1 LTEASDVPAFSPDT
15 VVVAASDQVSA
26 DLEGEAVILNLAD
39 GVYYGLDGVGARV
52 WELLREPRT
61 VGSLAATITAEFEVD
76 ADTASRDLAGLLAD
90 LAGRGLVQIADLAPN
105 G

>member
-1 LTEASDVPAFSPDT
+1 MTEPAPGLSPSA
-15 VVVAASDQVSA
+15 VVTAARDQVSA

-61 VGSLAATITAEFEVD
+61 AAELRDAITAEFDVD
-76 ADTASRDLAGLLAD
+76 AGTAWHDLSGLLAE
-90 LAGRGLVQIADLAPN
+90 LAARCLVEITPA